1 MAPDRSRPV
10 PPSAPPVSGSDHLL
24 DEMPFTH
31 ALVGYPEGGLRG
43 GVAVEAWLIEAM
55 FVLVFIRTL
64 GAYLARRDP
73 LQRDVMLVFS
83 AIAVLFVT
91 ALVRK
96 FVPSAPVLFDTLASA
111 LVLAQPLLTLRLV
124 GRLRRVP
131 RWLMACAFV

>member
-10 PPSAPPVSGSDHLL
+10 PPSASLVSGSDHLL

-73 LQRDVMLVFS
+73 FQREVLLVFR
-83 AIAVLFVT
+83 AVAGLFVT
-91 ALVRK
+91 ALVTK
-96 FVPSAPVLFDTLASA
+96 FGPRAPGLFASLPSATL
-111 LVLAQPLLTLRLV
+111 LAHPAPN
-124 GRLRRVP
+124 P
-131 RWLMACAFV
+131 RWWGQV